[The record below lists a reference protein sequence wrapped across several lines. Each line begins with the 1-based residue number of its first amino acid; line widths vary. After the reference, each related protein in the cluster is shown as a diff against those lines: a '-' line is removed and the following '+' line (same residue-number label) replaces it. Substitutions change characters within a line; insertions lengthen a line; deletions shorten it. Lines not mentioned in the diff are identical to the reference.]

1 MLKMTASLT
10 AILAPVARDARVR
23 TARHAKPSDRR
34 EFCHFAETPSPSVLK
49 RLLEVEGGAS
59 EWQ

>member
-23 TARHAKPSDRR
+23 TAGHVKPSDRR
-34 EFCHFAETPSPSVLK
+34 EFCHVADTPSPSVLK
-49 RLLEVEGGAS
+49 RLLKIEAGAA